1 MRVLFITLTNIGD
14 VVLSTTLLDRVLATH
29 PDAVVDVVAGAR
41 AVELF
46 KGMPNLGK
54 LIPVIKKKRHGHYID
69 LWRELKGT
77 NYDIIIDLRTPLL
90 TKFLK
95 GKKKI
100 TFRGSKKGHMSQ
112 QFADLWPQEET
123 RTLQQ
128 RLWLEDETHN
138 KVIVETAA
146 FPGKLISV
154 APTANWIGK
163 CWPQREFAETLR
175 RISELDGMKGVT
187 FAIFGAPHERAMVA
201 DLIDYLPKN
210 QVVDLVGKTSL
221 QQAFAWFKQSD
232 LFLGNDSGLAH
243 MAAAADIPM
252 VTLFG
257 PTSPERYAP
266 LTAKGVTLVAPESE
280 EVNLEPTVA
289 KRLITS
295 IKPDLVIETVVQV
308 LERNAPQQ
316 QEKKHA

>member
-14 VVLSTTLLDRVLATH
+14 VVLSTTLLDRILATH

-46 KGMPNLGK
+46 KGMPNLDR
-54 LIPVIKKKRHGHYID
+54 LIPVIKRKRHGHYLD
-69 LWRELKGT
+69 LWRQLKDT
-77 NYDIIIDLRTPLL
+77 DYDVIIDLRTPLL
-90 TKFLK
+90 TKFLS

-100 TFRGSKKGHMSQ
+100 VFKGSKSGHMSQ
-112 QFADLWPQEET
+112 QFADLWPMEQE
-123 RTLQQ
+123 RALQQ
-128 RLWLEDETHN
+128 CLWLEDETHK
-138 KVIVETAA
+138 KVVVETTA
-146 FPGKLISV
+146 FPGKLVSV

-163 CWPQREFAETLR
+163 CWPQRDFAEALR
-175 RISELDGMKGVT
+175 KICELDDMQNAT
-187 FAIFGAPHERAMVA
+187 FAIFGAPHERPMVA

-221 QQAFAWFKQSD
+221 QEAYAWFKQSD

-266 LTAKGVTLVAPESE
+266 LTSKGVTLIAPESE
-280 EVNLEPTVA
+280 QVNLEPSVA

-295 IKPDLVIETVVQV
+295 IQPELVVKTVKQV
-308 LERNAPQQ
+308 LNEHSIQH